1 LKPTQSFSGTNQAFT
16 PQRIKQKMLGI
27 VVSYYS
33 SSLTLEKTP
42 VVAAEE
48 FVRKW
53 FYEQIV

>member
-1 LKPTQSFSGTNQAFT
+1 
-16 PQRIKQKMLGI
+16 MLGI

-42 VVAAEE
+42 VAAAEE